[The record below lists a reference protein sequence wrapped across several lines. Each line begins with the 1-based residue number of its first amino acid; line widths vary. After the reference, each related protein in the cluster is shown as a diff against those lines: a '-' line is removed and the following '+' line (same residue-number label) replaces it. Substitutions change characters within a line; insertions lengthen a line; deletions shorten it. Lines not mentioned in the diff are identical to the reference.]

1 MYLRNSLYY
10 SSFLRIIIQDYL
22 ELALITFIVFKSMLH
37 FSTFQE
43 MINTIAAVL
52 VLMFLLFLPLILF
65 IFLTRNKDLLHQDD
79 FT

>member
-22 ELALITFIVFKSMLH
+22 ELALITFIIFKSMRY